1 MQRRNHPQAVADQP
15 AAPRKIIHVDMD
27 AFFASV
33 EQRDNPQLRGKPVVV
48 GGQPQ
53 GRGVVA
59 ACSYEARQFGIRSAM
74 PCREALRKCPQAIF
88 VRPRFDAYR
97 AASQMLRAIFRRYT
111 DLVEPLSLDEAFL
124 DVSDIICSDA
134 RFEGSATR
142 LAEEIR
148 AAIAAELSLT
158 ASAGVSYNKFLAKLA
173 SDRNKPDG
181 LCVIRPGEAVA
192 LLAQLPVRKF
202 HGIGRATEAR
212 MRAMGIHTGADL
224 MAYGEHSLVRRFGK
238 AGRYYY
244 NLVRGIDNRP
254 VNNSRIRKSI
264 GAERTFAVDITEREA
279 AWRELDQV
287 LEKVAAQLGE
297 RQLRARTLTL
307 KVRYNDFSTVT
318 RSITPARSLAASVD
332 LREAL
337 PVLVAKTDIGRR
349 AVRLLGLSV
358 SDLQNGDGI
367 AREQLDLWQRRG

>member
-1 MQRRNHPQAVADQP
+1 
-15 AAPRKIIHVDMD
+15 MD

-53 GRGVVA
+53 DRGVVA